1 MEVKA
6 QRQGRKRSMSSP
18 GSYCL
23 DLLTAMYC
31 KGHKEKMAEVPVGK
45 TLVKKI
51 EQERCPTG
59 PEKLRVTNMVPF
71 RPM

>member
-23 DLLTAMYC
+23 DLLTAMHC
-31 KGHKEKMAEVPVGK
+31 KGHREKMAEVPVGK

-51 EQERCPTG
+51 EQERCSTG

>member
-1 MEVKA
+1 
-6 QRQGRKRSMSSP
+6 MSSP

-23 DLLTAMYC
+23 DLFIAMHR
-31 KGHKEKMAEVPVGK
+31 KGHREKMTEVPVGK

-51 EQERCPTG
+51 EQEACSAG

-71 RPM
+71 